1 MSTVRDKIR
10 EQTRIKRMRLGQEAP
25 ELIDVPSLEGIRIAM
40 VPLTEAES
48 QQSLIYAASLD
59 VLDNAAGLQARNRV
73 TVQMDVWNACRDP
86 EDVAKKVWP
95 SMEEMT
101 KDLEA
106 QDIDWL
112 FDQLTT
118 LMDYASPAI
127 DGINEEDLAD
137 LKNSFALIDWN
148 ALTGR
153 RWSALKLCLSILSP
167 ELLTAKSLSSIS
179 TTKSTTT
186 RESDEST

>member
-1 MSTVRDKIR
+1 MTSLRDKIR
-10 EQTRIKRMRLGQEAP
+10 DQQRVKRMRLGQEAP
-25 ELIDVPSLEGIRIAM
+25 ELIDIPSLDGVRVAM

-48 QQSLIYAASLD
+48 QASLIAASALD
-59 VLDNAAGLQARNRV
+59 VLDNSAGIQARNRV

-86 EDVAKKVWP
+86 EDVDKKVWP
-95 SMEEMT
+95 SMEEMV
-101 KDLEA
+101 KDLEPA
-106 QDIDWL
+106 DIEWL

-118 LMDYASPAI
+118 LSDYASPAI
-127 DGINEEDLAD
+127 DGISEEDLAD

-167 ELLTAKSLSSIS
+167 ELLAAKSHSFTS

-186 RESDEST
+186 SESGEST